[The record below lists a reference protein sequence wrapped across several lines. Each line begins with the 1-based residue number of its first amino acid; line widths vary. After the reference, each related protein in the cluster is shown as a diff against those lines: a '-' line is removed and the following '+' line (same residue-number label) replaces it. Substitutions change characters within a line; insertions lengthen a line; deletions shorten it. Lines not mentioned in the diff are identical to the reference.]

1 MKKLVIGSLMLL
13 GLTILLIIVAYF
25 AAIHKPIIVMI
36 GLFGIGYYIGP
47 YGKTTRKN
55 EIIYD

>member
-36 GLFGIGYYIGP
+36 GLFGIGYYIGRME
-47 YGKTTRKN
+47 KLLEKMK
-55 EIIYD
+55 